1 MAAAQSN
8 SGDFIS
14 LLSSEDERPLPKK
27 RRSPNDSPAS
37 NDGPDAS
44 TERSKRARISSASA
58 DSITGAKVSE
68 EGEINEDFESEAY
81 TPDTGSESKRSGGSV
96 SGAVFVPREPPVYT
110 NDSLSLQL
118 PVFSQQREGSWPA
131 RFKEWVQLLC
141 TINSSQAAELT
152 PALIR
157 AAYAQYIDIHSRLK
171 SNKKRSAKLGADG
184 FEDASLTQLLAS
196 LRPAAADA
204 QQAANGSSEPQGQA
218 GVSDQLQTPDYKTNQ
233 PTASGGQPDELAAQA
248 SGVFVVDVNPQPL
261 PSNAQKQLPEPQPT
275 KNAMPPR
282 KGVPSGDDAL
292 QQQHRY
298 FPSAADPS
306 NMCLLCGRQGHTADG
321 CTNDSCKFCGKN
333 DHWDYACTSIKLRC
347 RNCNQLGHKAVSC
360 TEKLALTKQ
369 EGLAC
374 SFCNS
379 SDHLETDCT
388 EIWRSFHP
396 ETGTIKT
403 VTALPVSCSI
413 CGSAKH
419 FSGDCRQNQDSAPN
433 PTWSLANKTRYL
445 DPTCGSFA
453 ISSVAEPVS
462 HQQSDLR
469 IRGHASRANDVH
481 YSEGE
486 DSDDVE
492 FLGHRAAPKPVRTGR
507 ITVSTNLH
515 APNGSQQPPLPP
527 GPPPPLP
534 PHPSNRR
541 PPGTARHI
549 YSQGQ
554 VGSSLP
560 ARPPASSRDYS
571 SVPPPPPASGR
582 GGRSGGRGDR
592 GGGRG
597 DRGGRGGRGGS
608 RGYRGGKFRGGKY

>member
-14 LLSSEDERPLPKK
+14 ILSSEDERPLPKK
-27 RRSPNDSPAS
+27 RRSANDSPAS
-37 NDGPDAS
+37 NDGPNAS

-58 DSITGAKVSE
+58 DSATGAKVSE
-68 EGEINEDFESEAY
+68 EGEIDEEFESEVY
-81 TPDTGSESKRSGGSV
+81 TPDTGSEGKRSGDSA

-131 RFKEWVQLLC
+131 RFKEWVQLLY
-141 TINSSQAAELT
+141 TTNSPQAAELT
-152 PALIR
+152 PTIIR
-157 AAYAQYIDIHSRLK
+157 AAYAQYIFSNSRLK
-171 SNKKRSAKLGADG
+171 SNKKRSAKQGADS
-184 FEDASLTQLLAS
+184 FEDASLTQLLES
-196 LRPAAADA
+196 LRSAAAHT
-204 QQAANGSSEPQGQA
+204 QQTANGLTEPQGQA
-218 GVSDQLQTPDYKTNQ
+218 SVSDQLQTPDHRNDH
-233 PTASGGQPDELAAQA
+233 PTVSDGQPDELAVQA
-248 SGVFVVDVNPQPL
+248 SGVFVVDVNPQPV
-261 PSNAQKQLPEPQPT
+261 PSNAQKQQPEPQPT
-275 KNAMPPR
+275 KSAMPTR
-282 KGVPSGDDAL
+282 EGVPSGDNAL

-306 NMCLLCGRQGHTADG
+306 NMCLLCGREGHTADS
-321 CTNDSCKFCGKN
+321 CINDSCKFCGKN
-333 DHWDYACTSIKLRC
+333 DHWDYACASIKLRC
-347 RNCNQLGHKAVSC
+347 RKCNQLGHKAASC
-360 TEKLALTKQ
+360 TEKLSLTKQ

-374 SFCNS
+374 SYCNS
-379 SDHLETDCT
+379 SEHIETDCT

-403 VTALPVSCSI
+403 VTALPVSCSL

-419 FSGDCRQNQDSAPN
+419 FSADCRQRQEAPN
-433 PTWSLANKTRYL
+433 PTWSLANKGQYI
-445 DPTCGSFA
+445 DPACGSFA

-462 HQQSDLR
+462 NQKSDLR

-534 PHPSNRR
+534 PHSSNRR
-541 PPGTARHI
+541 PPGTARQAYPH
-549 YSQGQ
+549 GQ

-571 SVPPPPPASGR
+571 NVPPPPPASGR
-582 GGRSGGRGDR
+582 GGR

-597 DRGGRGGRGGS
+597 DRGGRGGRGGG

>member
-14 LLSSEDERPLPKK
+14 ILSSEDERPLPKK

-37 NDGPDAS
+37 NDGQDAS
-44 TERSKRARISSASA
+44 AERSKRARISPASAA
-58 DSITGAKVSE
+58 DSITAAKVSE
-68 EGEINEDFESEAY
+68 EGEIDEDSAGEVH
-81 TPDTGSESKRSGGSV
+81 TPDTSSEGKRSGDSA
-96 SGAVFVPREPPVYT
+96 SGAVFVPRDPPVYT

-118 PVFSQQREGSWPA
+118 PVFSQQREGSWLE
-131 RFKEWVQLLC
+131 RFKEWVQLLH
-141 TINSSQAAELT
+141 TANSSHAAEFT
-152 PALIR
+152 PTLIR

-171 SNKKRSAKLGADG
+171 SNKKRSAKLAADH
-184 FEDASLTQLLAS
+184 FEDASLVQLLAS
-196 LRPAAADA
+196 LRPQAAKA
-204 QQAANGSSEPQGQA
+204 QQPTNGLTEPQSQSET
-218 GVSDQLQTPDYKTNQ
+218 SDQLQTANRKNDQ
-233 PTASGGQPDELAAQA
+233 PAASDGQPDESAAQV
-248 SGVFVVDVNPQPL
+248 SGGYVIDVNPQPQ
-261 PSNAQKQLPEPQPT
+261 PSNAQKQQPEPQPT
-275 KNAMPPR
+275 NINMPR
-282 KGVPSGDDAL
+282 REGVPSGDDAL

-306 NMCLLCGRQGHTADG
+306 NMCLLCGREGHTADG

-333 DHWDYACTSIKLRC
+333 GHWDYVCTSIKLRC
-347 RNCNQLGHKAVSC
+347 RKCNQLGHKAASC

-369 EGLAC
+369 EGRAC
-374 SFCNS
+374 SYCNS
-379 SDHLETDCT
+379 PDHLETECT

-413 CGSAKH
+413 CGSGQH
-419 FSGDCRQNQDSAPN
+419 FAGDCRQRQDSAPN
-433 PTWSLANKTRYL
+433 PTWSLANKSQYL
-445 DPTCGSFA
+445 DPTCSSSA
-453 ISSVAEPVS
+453 ISSVAEPLS
-462 HQQSDLR
+462 SQPSDLR
-469 IRGHASRANDVH
+469 IRGHASRANTVH

-507 ITVSTNLH
+507 ITVSTSLH
-515 APNGSQQPPLPP
+515 TPNGSHQPPLPP

-541 PPGTARHI
+541 QPAPGTARQA

-560 ARPPASSRDYS
+560 ARPPAPSRDYS
-571 SVPPPPPASGR
+571 SVPPPSSVSGR
-582 GGRSGGRGDR
+582 GGR

-608 RGYRGGKFRGGKY
+608 RGYRGGKFRGGRY

>member
-1 MAAAQSN
+1 MATDQSN

-14 LLSSEDERPLPKK
+14 ILSSEDERPLPKK

-37 NDGPDAS
+37 NNGRNAS
-44 TERSKRARISSASA
+44 TERSKRARISPAS
-58 DSITGAKVSE
+58 GAKVSE
-68 EGEINEDFESEAY
+68 EGEIDEDSEGEVH
-81 TPDTGSESKRSGGSV
+81 TPDTGSEKRSGDA
-96 SGAVFVPREPPVYT
+96 SGAVFIPRDPPVYI
-110 NDSLSLQL
+110 NDSISLQL
-118 PVFSQQREGSWPA
+118 PVFSQQREGSWPD

-141 TINSSQAAELT
+141 TANSSVELT

-157 AAYAQYIDIHSRLK
+157 ASYAQYIDIHSRLK
-171 SNKKRSAKLGADG
+171 SNKKRSAKQAADN

-196 LRPAAADA
+196 LRPEATQASLQPEAAQA
-204 QQAANGSSEPQGQA
+204 QQPASGLTEA
-218 GVSDQLQTPDYKTNQ
+218 GASGQLQT
-233 PTASGGQPDELAAQA
+233 TASDGQPDKLAEQA
-248 SGVFVVDVNPQPL
+248 SGVFVIDVNPQPQT
-261 PSNAQKQLPEPQPT
+261 SNTQKQQPELQRPIQST
-275 KNAMPPR
+275 MPR
-282 KGVPSGDDAL
+282 EGVPSGDEAL
-292 QQQHRY
+292 QQQRRY

-306 NMCLLCGRQGHTADG
+306 NMCLLCGREGHTAEN
-321 CTNDSCKFCGKN
+321 CTNDFCKFCGK
-333 DHWDYACTSIKLRC
+333 DGHWEYACPSIKLRC
-347 RNCNQLGHKAVSC
+347 RKCNQLGHKAVSC

-374 SFCNS
+374 SYCNS
-379 SDHLETDCT
+379 PDHLETECT
-388 EIWRSFHP
+388 KIWRSFHP

-403 VTALPVSCSI
+403 VTALPVSCSL
-413 CGSAKH
+413 CGSAQH
-419 FSGDCRQNQDSAPN
+419 FSGDCRQRQDSAPN
-433 PTWSLANKTRYL
+433 PTWSLANKGQYL
-445 DPTCGSFA
+445 DPTCSSSA
-453 ISSVAEPVS
+453 ISSVAEPTS
-462 HQQSDLR
+462 NQQSDLR
-469 IRGHASRANDVH
+469 IRGHASRANTVH

-515 APNGSQQPPLPP
+515 TPNGSQQPPLPP

-541 PPGTARHI
+541 PPPPGTARQA

-571 SVPPPPPASGR
+571 SVPPPPASGR
-582 GGRSGGRGDR
+582 GGR

-608 RGYRGGKFRGGKY
+608 RGYRGGKFRGGRY

>member
-1 MAAAQSN
+1 MAAAKSN

-14 LLSSEDERPLPKK
+14 ILSSEDERPLPKK
-27 RRSPNDSPAS
+27 RRSPNDSPTS
-37 NDGPDAS
+37 NDGPNAS
-44 TERSKRARISSASA
+44 TERSKRARMSSASA

-68 EGEINEDFESEAY
+68 EGEIDEDFESEVY
-81 TPDTGSESKRSGGSV
+81 TPDTGSEGKRSGDSA
-96 SGAVFVPREPPVYT
+96 SGAVFLPRDPPVYT

-118 PVFSQQREGSWPA
+118 PVFSQQREGSWPT
-131 RFKEWVQLLC
+131 RFKEWVQLLY
-141 TINSSQAAELT
+141 TANSSQAAELT
-152 PALIR
+152 PTLIR

-171 SNKKRSAKLGADG
+171 SNKKRSAKSAVESL
-184 FEDASLTQLLAS
+184 EDAYLAQLLAP
-196 LRPAAADA
+196 LRPATAHA
-204 QQAANGSSEPQGQA
+204 QQTADGLNEPQGQA
-218 GVSDQLQTPDYKTNQ
+218 DVSGQLQTPSHNDDR
-233 PTASGGQPDELAAQA
+233 PTTSNGQPDKLAAQA
-248 SGVFVVDVNPQPL
+248 GSVFVVDVNPQPQL
-261 PSNAQKQLPEPQPT
+261 LNSQKQQPEPQPT

-282 KGVPSGDDAL
+282 EGVPSGTNAL

-306 NMCLLCGRQGHTADG
+306 SMCLLCGRDSHTADS

-333 DHWDYACTSIKLRC
+333 GHWDYACTSIKLRC
-347 RNCNQLGHKAVSC
+347 RKCNQLGHKAASC

-374 SFCNS
+374 SYCNS
-379 SDHLETDCT
+379 PDHLETECT

-413 CGSAKH
+413 CGSAQH
-419 FSGDCRQNQDSAPN
+419 FASDCRQRQDSAPN
-433 PTWSLANKTRYL
+433 PTWSLANKSQYV
-445 DPTCGSFA
+445 DPECSSVA
-453 ISSVAEPVS
+453 ICSVAEPAS
-462 HQQSDLR
+462 NQQSDLR
-469 IRGHASRANDVH
+469 IRGHASRTNAVH

-492 FLGHRAAPKPVRTGR
+492 FLGHRAAAPKPVRTGR
-507 ITVSTNLH
+507 ITVSANLH
-515 APNGSQQPPLPP
+515 APNGNQQPPLPP

-541 PPGTARHI
+541 PPSTARQA
-549 YSQGQ
+549 YSQGH

-582 GGRSGGRGDR
+582 GGR
-592 GGGRG
+592 GGGRN
-597 DRGGRGGRGGS
+597 DRGGRGGRGGG